1 MHEIATSSA
10 ANAAPFPPPQASL
23 QTLVSGWWRR
33 SERPHILQ
41 VWPLREALYEA
52 ALAEIRL
59 QARQGKVY
67 DPGTDNRFKW
77 ACQWLEAGEGH
88 RHTIDP
94 NLAMIVE
101 YLFANPRT
109 LSGKELAAGE
119 LQPLTLGS

>member
-1 MHEIATSSA
+1 MSPGATL
-10 ANAAPFPPPQASL
+10 APFQPLQPSL
-23 QTLVSGWWRR
+23 QTLVFGWWRR
-33 SERPHILQ
+33 SERPHFLQ
-41 VWPLREALYEA
+41 VDPLREALYEA

-59 QARQGKVY
+59 QASHGKAY

-94 NLAMIVE
+94 NLALIVE

-119 LQPLTLGS
+119 LQSLTPGP